1 MEMSFWAAGGSKK
14 QCNLGFQPMLH
25 GLKTRATVKAV
36 PLRRNVLIFHQAALG
51 DFIVTWPLAMAMG
64 RMFAQ
69 SRIIYVTHSSKGKLA
84 EKVLG
89 VESADVE
96 QGWHLLHAADA
107 VLPETN
113 LKMLGGANLIV
124 SFVSS
129 PGDVWEQNLQRLAPE
144 AKLIQLATN
153 PPANVGGAKSDSVP
167 DALVGHVTD
176 EIVQQLSA
184 WPAIAAGTGQML
196 RSILDRG
203 TGFRR
208 TLDQSIVIHPGAGKP
223 EKCWPVDRFVEFADR
238 LSKAGKSVRFLLGEA
253 ELEKWPAETI
263 EKISKIAQVR
273 RPTTY
278 LDLLFEIA
286 LASAFLGNDS
296 GPGHLAAIIGVPTV
310 SLFGSDPTR
319 WRPIGPS
326 VKVIQAEKIETI
338 PVERVQA
345 EILTFDQ

>member
-1 MEMSFWAAGGSKK
+1 V
-14 QCNLGFQPMLH
+14 
-25 GLKTRATVKAV
+25 TV
-36 PLRRNVLIFHQAALG
+36 RRNVLIFHQAALG

-69 SRIIYVTHSSKGKLA
+69 SRIIYLTHASKGKLA

-89 VESADVE
+89 VESADGE

-107 VLPETN
+107 MLPETN

-129 PGDVWEQNLQRLAPE
+129 AGDVWEQNVRRLAPE

-153 PPANVGGAKSDSVP
+153 PPRNVGGAKA
-167 DALVGHVTD
+167 DAMPEALAGHVTD
-176 EIVQQLSA
+176 EIVQQLSG
-184 WPAIAAGTGQML
+184 WPAIAAGMGQML
-196 RSILDRG
+196 RSILNRG

-208 TLDQSIVIHPGAGKP
+208 TADQSIVIHPGAGKND
-223 EKCWPVDRFVEFADR
+223 KCWPIERFVELAER
-238 LSKAGKSVRFLLGEA
+238 LARAGKTVRFLLGEA
-253 ELEKWPAETI
+253 ELEKWPAESI

-273 RPTTY
+273 RPATY
-278 LDLLFEIA
+278 IDLLFE
-286 LASAFLGNDS
+286 LATASTFVGNDS
-296 GPGHLAAIIGVPTV
+296 GPGHLAAIIAVPTI

-326 VKVIQAEKIETI
+326 VKVIQAQKMEAI
-338 PVERVQA
+338 PVERVEA
-345 EILTFDQ
+345 EVLSIE

>member
-1 MEMSFWAAGGSKK
+1 MA
-14 QCNLGFQPMLH
+14 
-25 GLKTRATVKAV
+25 
-36 PLRRNVLIFHQAALG
+36 LRRNVLIFHQAALG
-51 DFIVTWPLAMAMG
+51 DFIVTWPLALAMG

-89 VESADVE
+89 VESADME

-107 VLPETN
+107 LLPETN

-129 PGDVWEQNLQRLAPE
+129 AGDVWEQNVQRLAPE

-153 PPANVGGAKSDSVP
+153 PPRDVGAVKADAVLGAL
-167 DALVGHVTD
+167 AGHVTD
-176 EIVQQLSA
+176 EIIQQLAS
-184 WPAIAAGTGQML
+184 WPAIAAGNGQML

-208 TLDQSIVIHPGAGKP
+208 TPDGAIVIHPGAGKK
-223 EKCWPVDRFVEFADR
+223 EKCWPVQGFVELADR
-238 LSKAGKSVRFLLGEA
+238 LARAGKTVRFLLGET
-253 ELEKWPAETI
+253 ELEKWRAESI
-263 EKISKIAQVR
+263 EAISKIAQVR
-273 RPTTY
+273 QPTSY
-278 LDLLFEIA
+278 IELLYEIA
-286 LASAFLGNDS
+286 LASTFIGNDS
-296 GPGHLAAIIGVPTV
+296 GPGHLAAIIGVPTI

-326 VKVIQAEKIETI
+326 VGVIQANTVEEI
-338 PVERVQA
+338 PVEQIMSKV
-345 EILTFDQ
+345 LSG